1 MFDDLD
7 TVKLL
12 KDIPEHGLHIGQV
25 GTVLEVFS
33 RPSPAYLV
41 EFCNEDGETI
51 VMIPL
56 LENQISLEWSI
67 HQPRLAA

>member
-12 KDIPEHGLHIGQV
+12 EDIPEHGLHIGQV

-41 EFCNEDGETI
+41 EFCNNDGETI
-51 VMIPL
+51 ATIPL
-56 LENQISLEWSI
+56 LKDQISLEWSMHEHRI
-67 HQPRLAA
+67 AA